1 MTKSERTRAA
11 LIGAALELFEERGFD
26 NATAAEIAARA
37 GVSEMTFFRHFAS
50 KDAVL
55 VADPYDPLIAAAVA
69 AQPRELGPLEA
80 AASGVADAWRS
91 VPGPAVEEVRERL
104 RIVAQTPSLRGAL
117 ARNSIAT
124 EEAIAE
130 ALVSRGD
137 GPVESRIAAA
147 AVVAALNA
155 SLLVWAAGREPDL
168 GTAVLTAVRV
178 MGGRTD
184 D

>member
-1 MTKSERTRAA
+1 VTKAERTRAS
-11 LIGAALELFEERGFD
+11 LIAAALELFEERGFD
-26 NATAAEIAARA
+26 NATAAEIASRA

-55 VADPYDPLIAAAVA
+55 IADPYDPLIAAAVA
-69 AQPRELGPLEA
+69 AQPSDLGALEA
-80 AASGVADAWRS
+80 AATGVADAWRT
-91 VPGPAVEEVRERL
+91 VPGPAADEVRERL

-130 ALVSRGD
+130 ALVSRGSD
-137 GPVESRIAAA
+137 PAESRIAAA
-147 AVVAALNA
+147 AVVAALSA
-155 SLLVWAAGREPDL
+155 SLLVWAAGGESDL
-168 GTAVLTAVRV
+168 GSAVLRAVRV

-184 D
+184 E